1 MNTSKIG
8 MVMVR
13 GAWSEDKR
21 LSGWIECWLSSLDPY
36 YRNIRLMTELA
47 SPAVSENLV
56 GEGLV
61 GIDNVKLN
69 KSAMIIRSSLIEE
82 WWGNEESH
90 KLSLMLK
97 SSVII
102 RMLLML
108 TSISLRYFKA
118 VWDESEYTF
127 II

>member
-1 MNTSKIG
+1 
-8 MVMVR
+8 
-13 GAWSEDKR
+13 
-21 LSGWIECWLSSLDPY
+21 
-36 YRNIRLMTELA
+36 MTELA

>member
-1 MNTSKIG
+1 MAK
-8 MVMVR
+8 
-13 GAWSEDKR
+13 
-21 LSGWIECWLSSLDPY
+21 
-36 YRNIRLMTELA
+36 LA
-47 SPAVSENLV
+47 LPAVFKNLV

-97 SSVII
+97 SLVIT
-102 RMLLML
+102 RMLSML

-118 VWDESEYTF
+118 V
-127 II
+127 

>member
-1 MNTSKIG
+1 
-8 MVMVR
+8 
-13 GAWSEDKR
+13 
-21 LSGWIECWLSSLDPY
+21 
-36 YRNIRLMTELA
+36 MTELA

-69 KSAMIIRSSLIEE
+69 ESAMIIRSSLIEE
-82 WWGNEESH
+82 WWEKEESH

-97 SSVII
+97 SPVIT

-108 TSISLRYFKA
+108 ILISLRYFKA
-118 VWDESEYTF
+118 VWNESEYMF

>member
-1 MNTSKIG
+1 M
-8 MVMVR
+8 
-13 GAWSEDKR
+13 R
-21 LSGWIECWLSSLDPY
+21 LI
-36 YRNIRLMTELA
+36 TELA
-47 SPAVSENLV
+47 SPAMLENLV

-82 WWGNEESH
+82 WWGKEGSH

-97 SSVII
+97 SPVIT
-102 RMLLML
+102 RTLSML

-118 VWDESEYTF
+118 
-127 II
+127 I

>member
-1 MNTSKIG
+1 
-8 MVMVR
+8 
-13 GAWSEDKR
+13 
-21 LSGWIECWLSSLDPY
+21 
-36 YRNIRLMTELA
+36 MTELA

-69 KSAMIIRSSLIEE
+69 KSTMIIRSSLIEE
-82 WWGNEESH
+82 WWGKKESH

-97 SSVII
+97 SPVITS
-102 RMLLML
+102 MLLML

-118 VWDESEYTF
+118 IWDESEYTF

>member
-1 MNTSKIG
+1 
-8 MVMVR
+8 
-13 GAWSEDKR
+13 
-21 LSGWIECWLSSLDPY
+21 
-36 YRNIRLMTELA
+36 MTELA
-47 SPAVSENLV
+47 SSAISKNLV

-69 KSAMIIRSSLIEE
+69 ESAMIIRSSLIEK
-82 WWGNEESH
+82 WWGKEESY

-97 SSVII
+97 SPVIT
-102 RMLLML
+102 RMLSML

-118 VWDESEYTF
+118 VWDESEYMF

>member
-1 MNTSKIG
+1 M
-8 MVMVR
+8 
-13 GAWSEDKR
+13 R
-21 LSGWIECWLSSLDPY
+21 LI
-36 YRNIRLMTELA
+36 TELA
-47 SPAVSENLV
+47 SPAMLENLV

-82 WWGNEESH
+82 WWGKEGSH

-97 SSVII
+97 SPVST
-102 RMLLML
+102 RTLSML

-118 VWDESEYTF
+118 
-127 II
+127 I